1 MSTPRSLAR
10 RVRRSRTLEPL
21 KRAVR
26 SQRDRGKPL
35 LSVVVAVRDAE
46 TLLPACLDSLLAHES
61 VRIEVVVV
69 DDGSTDGTRAVAEQY
84 AARHRQVRLV
94 PQEPAGV
101 GAARARGLRQATGDY
116 LAFCDADDVVPAQGY
131 ARLVEVLESSG
142 SDLAVGSVAIQEKGQ
157 FRQPEWAR
165 RSNPA
170 RRAAVRPDQAPELL
184 GNLVLGARVFR
195 RSAWD
200 AAGWAFESADE
211 RSDARLVVRSLL
223 ESARVDMIPAVVYRW
238 SWRQDNRS
246 LHQRDLYDQDRVADR
261 VRSLASAGEPLAE
274 RGSDEMRSVFFSEV
288 LHSTVPSLV
297 RAAVCRDD
305 GYWDALHHGL
315 ATLLAGIPASTL
327 DRVPVA
333 DRITAW
339 LCAQDER
346 AATEQYLEY
355 ATDNEFGFPFDMV
368 DGRPRIALPFVD
380 ALSSA
385 PASLTL
391 VADAD
396 MRYRA
401 RLTRVG
407 WSAPDRLRV
416 EGAAFLEY
424 LDDGCGPSE
433 LTLVLTDASTGQVHR
448 VPARPADGIGVNHWC
463 QRANEDHTGA
473 GFVAEVDVTALGSA
487 ATELEVAV
495 ELRLAGFETVGAFRS
510 RNGSGA
516 AGLLEPS
523 EVAGTAYLPAW
534 RDHQGLQIVVAPD
547 RLPAPYEPPSDVVA
561 DTVSAAGH
569 RLRVEGRVAAQAE
582 ELEVALVG
590 PRAST
595 DWTAA
600 TPDGDRFT
608 VDLDLL
614 QDEWGIEPTSLPA
627 DTYEVHA
634 RVRRRPVRVTTSAAL
649 WRSLPAPFD
658 HGQWTLVPSVAGR
671 GGLNVRVVPVD
682 WQHSRASYHRRRMRD
697 QLYVESREKPL
708 LDVVLFE
715 TFAGKGT
722 GDNPGAICAEF
733 ASRDLG
739 LDLVYAV
746 IDHSNVVPAGARAV
760 IRWSAE
766 WFELLGRARYLVVNA
781 SLPYFFRKREG
792 QLYYQTW
799 HGTPLKRIAHD
810 RPHLDFFNW
819 HHRRQLL
826 VARDGWDWLLS
837 QSSACTEFLSSA
849 FRYTGPVMEVGY
861 PRNDLLASD
870 DGDAVRRR
878 VRSHFAIPD
887 DATVVLYAPTWRDN
901 ARVGVVFDKVL
912 YLDPAELVAGVED
925 SYLLVRGHY
934 NSVGAAEDRSTSARV
949 LDVTRY
955 PDIADLYLAAD
966 VLVTDYSSVFF
977 DFVITDKPMVFL
989 APDLAAYRDDNR
1001 GFYLDY
1007 HETVPG
1013 PVCVTTAEV
1022 VAAINAPDDRG
1033 PARARFREQFA
1044 PLDDGRAAARVV
1056 DAILTSYP
1064 MPDA

>member
-1 MSTPRSLAR
+1 MSAPRSLAR
-10 RVRRSRTLEPL
+10 RVTRSRALEPL
-21 KRAVR
+21 KRVVR
-26 SQRDRGKPL
+26 SQRDRARPR

-61 VRIEVVVV
+61 VRLQVVVV
-69 DDGSTDGTRAVAEQY
+69 DDGSTDGTRAVAEEY
-84 AARHRQVRLV
+84 AAGHRQVQLV
-94 PQEPAGV
+94 TQDPAGV
-101 GAARARGLRQATGDY
+101 GAARARGLQQATGDY
-116 LAFCDADDVVPAQGY
+116 LAFCDADDIVPAQGY
-131 ARLVEVLESSG
+131 GRLVEVLESSG

-165 RSNPA
+165 RSNPVHQ
-170 RRAAVRPDQAPELL
+170 AAVRPEQAPELL

-200 AAGWAFESADE
+200 AAGWGFESADE
-211 RSDARLVVRSLL
+211 RSDARLVVRSLV
-223 ESARVDMIPAVVYRW
+223 EATSVDVVPAVVYRW

-246 LHQRDLYDQDRVADR
+246 LHQRDLYDEDRVADR
-261 VRSLASAGEPLAE
+261 VRSLASAGELLVQRATE
-274 RGSDEMRSVFFSEV
+274 EMRSVFFSEV

-315 ATLLAGIPASTL
+315 VTLLGGIAQSTL

-346 AATEQYLEY
+346 EATEQYLEY
-355 ATDNEFGFPFDMV
+355 AMDNENGFPFDMR

-380 ALSSA
+380 ALSAA
-385 PASLTL
+385 PPSLTL

-396 MRYRA
+396 LRYRA
-401 RLTRVG
+401 RVTRVG
-407 WSAPDRLRV
+407 WSAPHLLRV

-433 LTLVLTDASTGQVHR
+433 ITLVLTDASTGRVHR
-448 VPARPADGIGVNHWC
+448 VPAAPAGGIAVNHWC

-473 GFVAEVDVTALGSA
+473 GFAAEIDVTALGSA
-487 ATELEVAV
+487 PAELDVAV
-495 ELRLAGFETVGAFRS
+495 ELRLAGFERVGAFRS
-510 RNGSGA
+510 RNASGA

-523 EVAGTAYLPAW
+523 EAAGTTYLPVW
-534 RDHQGLQIVVAPD
+534 REHRGLALLVAPTQ
-547 RLPAPYEPPSDVVA
+547 LPVPYAPSAQVVA

-569 RLRVEGRVAAQAE
+569 LLRLEGRAAAGPD
-582 ELEVALVG
+582 LEVALVG
-590 PRAST
+590 PRATT
-595 DWTAA
+595 DWAAA
-600 TPDGDRFT
+600 TRDGDRF
-608 VDLDLL
+608 VVELDLMR
-614 QDEWGIEPTSLPA
+614 DEWGIEPTSLPA

-634 RVRRRPVRVTTSAAL
+634 RLRGRTDRVATAPEL
-649 WRSLPAPFD
+649 WRSLPAPID
-658 HGQWTLVPSVAGR
+658 SEQWTLVPSVAGR

-682 WQHSRASYHRRRMRD
+682 WQHSRANFHRRQMRD

-715 TFAGKGT
+715 TFGGKGT

-733 ASRDLG
+733 AARDLG

-861 PRNDLLASD
+861 PRNDLLASS
-870 DGDAVRRR
+870 DGAAVRRR
-878 VRSHFAIPD
+878 VRSHFSIPD
-887 DATVVLYAPTWRDN
+887 EATVVLYAPTWRDN

-912 YLDPAELVAGVED
+912 YLDPAEIVAGVDD

-989 APDLAAYRDDNR
+989 APDLTAYRDDNR

-1013 PVCVTTAEV
+1013 PVCLTTAEV
-1022 VAAINAPDDRG
+1022 VEAINAPDDRG
-1033 PARARFREQFA
+1033 PTRARFRERFA

-1056 DAILTSYP
+1056 DGILAAHP
-1064 MPDA
+1064 LPDA